1 MSTLKNTLSFIRA
14 TSIAATISGH
24 GSKAEFISSRIVQ
37 AATAETLLLFG
48 ERMAKLL
55 GSDSGNVHPLAVAG
69 FVSAVNSPD
78 AAAVLS
84 WLRKMPKLAAMI
96 VFLPQGDFDV
106 AVSEI
111 GDVGSADANDIAVQ
125 RPEFEYGIVAEL
137 TSCLAHGSDTKA
149 GNATLFRRGAS
160 ETDSELNNL

>member
-1 MSTLKNTLSFIRA
+1 MDQRLNSFHRE
-14 TSIAATISGH
+14 S
-24 GSKAEFISSRIVQ
+24 Q

-137 TSCLAHGSDTKA
+137 TSCPRMDLTPRPVMQHCFGV
-149 GNATLFRRGAS
+149 RRRPT
-160 ETDSELNNL
+160 ENL